1 MCFTPDSLLYAF
13 TTITGENEVLLLLLD
28 APAATAVEEAP
39 GWCKEGDAWHG
50 QDSLSLLSAGIP
62 NAATATPIPKQQ

>member
-13 TTITGENEVLLLLLD
+13 TMISGENEVLLLD